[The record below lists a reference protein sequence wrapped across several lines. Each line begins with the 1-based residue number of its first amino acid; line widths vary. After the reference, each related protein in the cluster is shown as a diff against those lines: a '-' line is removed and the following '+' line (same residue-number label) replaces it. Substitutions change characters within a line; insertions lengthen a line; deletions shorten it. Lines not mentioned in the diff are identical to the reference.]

1 MARPWDASIPGLGP
15 YIKPHTDLKEID
27 EALKLLWSAG
37 VTPNKVNLGIAN
49 YGRGF
54 TVSDKSC
61 MKYSCQYSG
70 PSKAGPCTNLEGV
83 LSACEID
90 RIVSANKLSPQI
102 LPGGATVKELRWG
115 DQWIAYDDK
124 DTLALKLDLANN
136 RCMGGTA
143 LWAVDYQICDS
154 R

>member
-1 MARPWDASIPGLGP
+1 MGP

-54 TVSDKSC
+54 TVSDKGC
-61 MKYSCQYSG
+61 MKYGCQYSG

-83 LSACEID
+83 LSACEIE

-102 LPGGATVKELRWG
+102 LPGGATVKEIRWG
-115 DQWIAYDDK
+115 DQWLAYDDK

-143 LWAVDYQICDS
+143 LWAIDYQICDS